1 MTNQAFKSIQKIPLQ
16 SKTFSTEVHLLIKY
30 NCQGTQWYVFNTIS
44 VLRACMVQA
53 ERYTKDQLTK

>member
-1 MTNQAFKSIQKIPLQ
+1 MTNQAFKSIQKTPLQ

-30 NCQGTQWYVFNTIS
+30 SCQGTQWYVFNTIS